1 MTAPTPADRVLG
13 RGSLT
18 ALVLNSIVGS
28 GVFVL
33 PGTIAG
39 ILGWQAMGAWGA
51 AAVMIGIMI
60 ACFAEVASR
69 FSGAGGAYLYT
80 QAAFGP
86 FVGIQVAWLTY
97 FARCLSAAAQANLF
111 TTALAEFYPWA
122 STRTGV
128 VTLTTGFIG
137 TLAAINV
144 RGTGAGART
153 SNVFAIIKIAALAVF
168 AAAGAGFLASGHDVM
183 HVTPTDPTLHGWLS
197 TFLLLVFAYGGFE
210 GALIPLAEAR
220 DPRRDAPVALLGGFA
235 LVIVLYLGVQLAVLV
250 MVQDPARAARPL
262 ALAARHMI
270 GAPGAVA
277 ITVLVVAS
285 VYGWMA
291 SNMLNMPRL
300 TAAMAHDG
308 VLPRV
313 LGALHPRFRTPWA
326 SIVLFAVVSWTL
338 ALTAGLLQN
347 VSLAAVAR
355 LFPYAGVCLTLVVM
369 RRREAR
375 GASLGGAEA
384 ARFRL
389 PAGEVLGALGF
400 VLALGIAAQM
410 NPRERLSMLVVMT
423 AAALHWASS
432 RRGAARAL
440 SP

>member
-1 MTAPTPADRVLG
+1 MTAPASADRVLG

-18 ALVLNSIVGS
+18 GLVLNSVVGS

-51 AAVMIGIMI
+51 AAIVMGIMI

-69 FSGAGGAYLYT
+69 FNGAGGAYLYT

-86 FVGIQVAWLTY
+86 FVGIQMAWLTY
-97 FARCLSAAAQANLF
+97 FSRTVSAAAQANLF
-111 TTALAEFYPWA
+111 TTALAEFFPWA
-122 STRTGV
+122 ATRTGQV
-128 VTLTTGFIG
+128 SLTTIFIG
-137 TLAAINV
+137 TLAAINI
-144 RGTGAGART
+144 RGTGAGAQT
-153 SNVFAIIKIAALAVF
+153 SNAFAIIKIAALSVF
-168 AAAGAGFLASGHDVM
+168 AAAGLGFLASGYSTM
-183 HVTPTDPTLHGWLS
+183 HTNPTDPTLHGWLS

-210 GALIPLAEAR
+210 GALIPMAEAK
-220 DPRRDAPVALLGGFA
+220 DPRRDAPRALLTGFA

-250 MVQDPARAARPL
+250 MVQDAAHAPRPL
-262 ALAARHMI
+262 ALAARHMA

-277 ITVLVVAS
+277 MTVLVVAS

-300 TAAMAHDG
+300 TAALAHDG

-313 LGALHPRFRTPWA
+313 LGTLHPRFRTPWA
-326 SIVLFAVVSWTL
+326 SIVLFAVVSWSL

-355 LFPYAGVCLTLVVM
+355 LVPYAGVCLTLVVM

-375 GASLGGAEA
+375 GESLGGAES
-384 ARFRL
+384 ARFTL
-389 PAGEVLGALGF
+389 PAGNVVGVLGVVFAL
-400 VLALGIAAQM
+400 VIAAQM
-410 NPRERLSMLVVMT
+410 NGRELVSMLVLVT

-432 RRGAARAL
+432 RRRASGAAAA
-440 SP
+440 